1 MSSGSSSGSSSQESE
16 GSVSLLDL
24 LDHID
29 MHYKEAF
36 DRLPVAELPELIPR
50 LLEDGVCLGLLD
62 PVSNIIANT
71 VCSLGT
77 LSGICAGAQTRGRKR
92 KADDEK
98 ARKRDEV
105 MSEITTDDSNIF
117 FLPPILRDGKVWK
130 RRTVAQRSLEGLVT
144 FLICYFRRLPVSEA
158 LRYLVLAKADLL
170 AAVHLV
176 NCSRGMGD
184 TTCPTSSPTTLIAL
198 RCAAISASHPE
209 PDILAA
215 RSLALASRHEQFL
228 PLLTTGHCLSL
239 DGISRIHKL
248 LKELLQQR
256 DDPPEPVWQATLCA
270 SRDIKGTYST
280 TMFPLDSV
288 NTLRYLLL
296 EKIHLLYLKA
306 IARLPTDALCR
317 RHHRGLLKAGLCFG
331 PAGDPVSN
339 IILNAIWY
347 DTTFPPHVDFKVDVI
362 STKSLLRIEC
372 RSLNGL
378 LAFLL
383 KLFPSLGE
391 HDAMMYLFRTNASL
405 QNVISIA
412 SEGHKMSSSYEDA
425 YKSAAEAA
433 WHSHPDL
440 QAEFATST
448 HPDLLTIFQSRQEVS
463 YTLAS
468 RDVELISSYYAD
480 KFCPGESVQT
490 VLSGIIPEATEIVS
504 WHKKQFMANQ
514 WFISSKVNAALRRY
528 GEEKGSEYELH
539 VVCGVNLDVPENG
552 KHSYKHIQDG
562 CPYAHINFLA
572 RPKSSNPDDTAPSR
586 CFHCESEGNKIV
598 HPAVGI
604 YRGRE
609 TDFEELARGQR
620 KVGNEDLIGIGEMR
634 MEFVGVLSDDS
645 VYCDPTVD
653 SDFSKSMKK
662 EVPTESFLKG
672 VAKEFIMPEHGDHKT
687 ELLA

>member
-105 MSEITTDDSNIF
+105 MSEITTDASNIF

-198 RCAAISASHPE
+198 
-209 PDILAA
+209 
-215 RSLALASRHEQFL
+215 
-228 PLLTTGHCLSL
+228 
-239 DGISRIHKL
+239 SRIHKL

-514 WFISSKVNAALRRY
+514 WFISSKVNAAMRRY

-572 RPKSSNPDDTAPSR
+572 RPKSSNPDDTAPSLFFLECSNGEEDLDQLSLCCIVLESSADSGR

-653 SDFSKSMKK
+653 SDFSKSMR
-662 EVPTESFLKG
+662 E
-672 VAKEFIMPEHGDHKT
+672 
-687 ELLA
+687 ELSYEERGTHRILFKRSSQRIHYA